1 MIAGTV
7 WTQLVKT
14 LEGNPTLSKYIKKI
28 FEGRRLN
35 LEPDVLP
42 CIMLEPVGNNETVKE
57 INNVKD
63 VYLSVELYAF
73 SSNNFN
79 EFPKTIVGGVNYK
92 GILDIEHDIIGCL
105 EDSSTLGDRVI
116 DIDAGQTVFDQID
129 TDKYPVR
136 GMLIPLKILYRQIN
150 NE

>member
-1 MIAGTV
+1 MIAGTI

-14 LEGNPTLSKYIKKI
+14 FEDNPTLSKYIKKV
-28 FEGRRLN
+28 FEGKRYN
-35 LEPDVLP
+35 LEPEALP
-42 CIMLEPVGNNETVKE
+42 CIMLEPVSNGEIYKE
-57 INNVKD
+57 YNNVKD
-63 VYLSVELYAF
+63 VYFNIEIYAF

-105 EDSSTLGDRVI
+105 ESSSTLGDRVI
-116 DIDAGQTVFDQID
+116 DIKPETSVFDQID
-129 TDKYPVR
+129 TEKYPIR
-136 GMLIPLKILYRQIN
+136 GMMIPIKIMYRQVN